1 MTWVKI
7 CGTTNLR
14 DAQLSVVAGAD
25 ALGFIFAPSPRQ
37 VEIEAA
43 TEIIAAIAGRVET
56 IGVFVDESPE
66 RIAEVATRAGL
77 SGVQLHG
84 DEPASMFRQFRCALG
99 NRKIVKTLH
108 ARELVK
114 STRMLA
120 ECLLA
125 RDSIDAILLDSGSP
139 QQRGGTGTQF
149 AWNDALPI
157 AAEIRRA
164 MPLIIAGGLNAD
176 NVRHAIELFDPWGI
190 DVVSGVEGSPGNKD
204 EGKLLDFMAAV
215 RQTQASARQR
225 E

>member
-7 CGTTNLR
+7 CGTTNLH
-14 DAQLSVVAGAD
+14 DAQLCVSAGAD

-37 VEIEAA
+37 IEIEAA
-43 TEIIAAIAGRVET
+43 KEIVAAIAGHVET
-56 IGVFVDESPE
+56 VGVFVDESPQ
-66 RIAEVATRAGL
+66 RVAEVASHAGL

-84 DEPASMFRQFRCALG
+84 DEPASMLPLFRRGLG
-99 NRKIVKTLH
+99 NRKIIKTLH
-108 ARELVK
+108 ASELLERR
-114 STRMLA
+114 RMLA
-120 ECLLA
+120 EYLLA

-149 AWNDALPI
+149 AWNKALPI
-157 AAEIRRA
+157 ATEIRRV

-176 NVRHAIELFDPWGI
+176 NVGHAIELFDPWGI
-190 DVVSGVEGSPGNKD
+190 DVVSGVESSPGNKD
-204 EGKLLDFMAAV
+204 DGKLRDFMAAV

>member
-56 IGVFVDESPE
+56 IGIFVDESPE